1 MSLRFKQLESKTYT
15 PFFLG
20 LIIILGLVLRFYYF
34 PYDVPFSLDASVYFS
49 YAYEMAKSGEFP
61 NGFILA
67 NNGWPT
73 FLAIFFSML
82 KAGEFQTFVDLQRII
97 AIVISVLAVFPMYFL
112 CRKFFPKF
120 IALIGAALLVL
131 EPRVISNS
139 MLGITEPM
147 FNLLII
153 TSLVAFFSKKNWIYF
168 SFAFLAIA
176 VIVRYEAF
184 LLIIPFSIM
193 FFIKLRKDNRR
204 IFKYFLCLGIFILI
218 LCPMMMIRTET
229 MGTDGVLSNIS
240 GGMNAVSK
248 YAIQGIPHDFPDVTD
263 FPGEKNQFRLHNFFG
278 VAFSSMFLS
287 LGIIQLPIFILF
299 FWVKNTHIHST
310 VTDLIWVLLLGKPP
324 HL

>member
-1 MSLRFKQLESKTYT
+1 MMCR
-15 PFFLG
+15 
-20 LIIILGLVLRFYYF
+20 
-34 PYDVPFSLDASVYFS
+34 FSLDASVYFS

-204 IFKYFLCLGIFILI
+204 IFKYFF
-218 LCPMMMIRTET
+218 
-229 MGTDGVLSNIS
+229 VLRNFYLNFMSNDDDQDRNYGNGWS
-240 GGMNAVSK
+240 SK
-248 YAIQGIPHDFPDVTD
+248 
-263 FPGEKNQFRLHNFFG
+263 
-278 VAFSSMFLS
+278 
-287 LGIIQLPIFILF
+287 
-299 FWVKNTHIHST
+299 
-310 VTDLIWVLLLGKPP
+310 
-324 HL
+324 